1 MLDTEAVCLGMQ
13 QKQASRMC
21 RDFGLISGNTL
32 ACSAQPP
39 CVPGSNADCVLGSAA
54 CSVTAGRG
62 SQNTF
67 CVCRADIVG
76 QKTFGKGVVQY
87 YFPMTDGSGIKLTI
101 AKYLTPGH
109 FDITQSG
116 GLSPDH
122 ACSDYPHGDRVTPEN
137 DICIQDALKLI
148 GQQGSE

>member
-1 MLDTEAVCLGMQ
+1 MPSQLLGFNIIMLA
-13 QKQASRMC
+13 
-21 RDFGLISGNTL
+21 
-32 ACSAQPP
+32 P
-39 CVPGSNADCVLGSAA
+39 
-54 CSVTAGRG
+54 
-62 SQNTF
+62 
-67 CVCRADIVG
+67 CRAQIVG

-137 DICIQDALKLI
+137 DTCIQDALKLI
-148 GQQGSE
+148 GQGSQQNS